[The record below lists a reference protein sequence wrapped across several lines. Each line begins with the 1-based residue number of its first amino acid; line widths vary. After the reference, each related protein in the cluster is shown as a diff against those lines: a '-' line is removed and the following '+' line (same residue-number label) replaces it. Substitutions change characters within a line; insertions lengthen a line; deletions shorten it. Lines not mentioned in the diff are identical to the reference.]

1 MSGAGDGAGPGAGA
15 GAGAGGV
22 GAGARAGGAKPAGN
36 TAVWCEA
43 GWYGGR
49 IRRGIRLTVDSA
61 GTVTAATPG
70 AAPEPGDLVLA
81 GVVFPAAA
89 NAHSHAFHRVLRGR
103 THTAGDFW
111 GWREQMYA
119 AAGSLTP
126 ELYEQLATAVFA
138 EMVVSGYTSVA
149 EFHYVH
155 HAPDGSPYP
164 EHRMETALARAAV
177 AAGIRLTLL
186 DACYLAGGFGAGS
199 SGIGGSG
206 SAGSGTKGSGTSRSG
221 VPLEP
226 RQQRFGDADAD
237 AWLDRFASLQAA
249 VAASFDPEQVSLGAA
264 LHSVRAVPEA
274 ALARIAER
282 LPAGIPLHIHLSEQP
297 QENTDCLAAT
307 GLTPAGLLH
316 RHGLL
321 SRRLSA
327 VHATHLTDA
336 DLALLGEAGATAV
349 FCPTTEADLAD
360 GLGRAAGLRN
370 AGVALALGSD
380 QHAVV
385 DPWQEMRALEYGE
398 RLRTGKRGTFTPAEL
413 HFAASDAGAAAQ
425 GRTAP
430 GLEPGKTCDL
440 MAVNPHSV
448 RTAGSDPGQLA
459 LTATAADVTAVVV
472 GGRLRAEN
480 GRHATL
486 GDPAVLLRAAL
497 AAVDS
502 APPIPEG
509 TRRR

>member
-1 MSGAGDGAGPGAGA
+1 M
-15 GAGAGGV
+15 
-22 GAGARAGGAKPAGN
+22 
-36 TAVWCEA
+36 
-43 GWYGGR
+43 
-49 IRRGIRLTVDSA
+49 RRGIRLTVDSA
-61 GTVTAATPG
+61 GTVTAAAPG

-111 GWREQMYA
+111 SWREQMYA

-164 EHRMETALARAAV
+164 EHGMETALARAAV

-186 DACYLAGGFGAGS
+186 DTCYLAGGFG
-199 SGIGGSG
+199 SGG
-206 SAGSGTKGSGTSRSG
+206 SG

-274 ALARIAER
+274 ALARIAGR

-297 QENTDCLAAT
+297 QENAGCLAAT
-307 GLTPAGLLH
+307 GLTPTGLLH

-360 GLGRAAGLRN
+360 GLGRAAELRN

-425 GRTAP
+425 GRAAP

-502 APPIPEG
+502 ASPIPEG

>member
-1 MSGAGDGAGPGAGA
+1 MKDAAGPSVEGA
-15 GAGAGGV
+15 
-22 GAGARAGGAKPAGN
+22 
-36 TAVWCEA
+36 AVWCEA
-43 GWYGGR
+43 GWYEGS
-49 IRRGIRLTVDSA
+49 IREGIRLTVGSA
-61 GTVTAATPG
+61 GEVTAAAPG
-70 AAPEPGDLVLA
+70 TEAEPGDLVLS
-81 GVVFPAAA
+81 GVVYPAAA

-111 GWREQMYA
+111 SWREQMYS
-119 AAGSLTP
+119 AAGTLTP

-155 HAPDGSPYP
+155 HASDGSAYP
-164 EHRMETALARAAV
+164 GHAMELALARAAV

-186 DACYLAGGFGAGS
+186 DTCYLSGGFGP
-199 SGIGGSG
+199 GGSG
-206 SAGSGTKGSGTSRSG
+206 TRSSGT
-221 VPLEP
+221 PLDA
-226 RQQRFGDADAD
+226 RQRRFGDADAD
-237 AWLDRFASLQAA
+237 AWLERFASLQ
-249 VAASFDPEQVSLGAA
+249 VVVGERFDPEQVSVGAA

-297 QENTDCLAAT
+297 QENADCLAAT
-307 GLTPAGLLH
+307 GLTPTGLLH

-321 SRRLSA
+321 GPRLSV

-336 DLALLGEAGATAV
+336 DIALLGDAGATAV

-360 GLGRAAGLRN
+360 GLGPASALRK

-385 DPWQEMRALEYGE
+385 DPWLEMRALEYGE
-398 RLRTGKRGTFTPAEL
+398 RLRSGKRGAFAPAAL
-413 HFAASDAGAAAQ
+413 HFAVSEAGARAQ

-430 GLEPGKTCDL
+430 GLEPGKACDL
-440 MAVNPHSV
+440 MAVDSHSL
-448 RTAGSDPGQLA
+448 RTAGSRPDQLA
-459 LTATAADVTAVVV
+459 FSATAADVTAVVV
-472 GGRLRAEN
+472 GGRLRARN
-480 GRHATL
+480 GSHTSL
-486 GDPAVLLRAAL
+486 GDPAALLREAI

-502 APPIPEG
+502 AAVPGDETRLEG
-509 TRRR
+509 TRRP

>member
-1 MSGAGDGAGPGAGA
+1 MNGTAVKGAADRSPEDGAAI
-15 GAGAGGV
+15 
-22 GAGARAGGAKPAGN
+22 
-36 TAVWCEA
+36 WCEA
-43 GWYGGR
+43 GWYEGS
-49 IRRGIRLTVDSA
+49 IREGIRLTVDSA
-61 GTVTAATPG
+61 GRVASAVPG
-70 AAPEPGDLVLA
+70 SDSEPGDLLLS

-111 GWREQMYA
+111 SWREQMYS

-126 ELYEQLATAVFA
+126 GLYEQLATAVFT

-155 HAPDGSPYP
+155 HAPDGSAYP
-164 EHRMETALARAAV
+164 EHGMELALARAAV

-186 DACYLAGGFGAGS
+186 DTCYLSGGFGSDGV
-199 SGIGGSG
+199 
-206 SAGSGTKGSGTSRSG
+206 GT
-221 VPLEP
+221 PLDA

-237 AWLDRFASLQAA
+237 AWLERFASLQAA
-249 VAASFDPEQVSLGAA
+249 VGKRFPPEQVSVGAA

-297 QENTDCLAAT
+297 QENADCLAAT
-307 GLTPAGLLH
+307 GTTPTGLLH

-321 SRRLSA
+321 SPRLAA
-327 VHATHLTDA
+327 VHATHLTEA
-336 DLALLGEAGATAV
+336 DIALLGAAGATAV

-360 GLGRAAGLRN
+360 GLGRAADLRS

-385 DPWQEMRALEYGE
+385 DPWLEMRALEYGE
-398 RLRTGKRGTFTPAEL
+398 RLRTGRRGSFTPADL
-413 HFAASDAGAAAQ
+413 HVAASDAGAAAQ

-430 GLEPGKTCDL
+430 GLEPGKACDL
-440 MAVNPHSV
+440 MAVRPHSV
-448 RTAGSDPGQLA
+448 RTAGSRTNQLA
-459 LTATAADVTAVVV
+459 FSATAADVAAVVV
-472 GGRLRAEN
+472 GGRLRARN
-480 GRHATL
+480 GEHTTL
-486 GDPAVLLRAAL
+486 GDPAALLQDAI

-502 APPIPEG
+502 APAPVHETRLEG
-509 TRRR
+509 NRHL